1 MTTQPVAPVTNN
13 AEPTSNFEP
22 TMTMQTNPLPFQ
34 VTGANPMTQ
43 RPATPDRLADAARN
57 GGAGGFSATLNRE
70 MATRQP
76 AAPAPQPAA
85 QPKPAQA
92 PKPATADKPATREP
106 VRDGPTRSSIRPQM
120 HDGDAKP
127 TQATSSSTADAAS
140 DADEAAAAAV
150 AATTPV
156 TDMFAFLATLTQPA
170 NTGTS
175 NADNAAAA
183 AGAAPVEAEDATAS
197 IATAP
202 VTDMLAFMA
211 SLSQP
216 ASTAAM
222 NTGAAALGAT
232 TEGDAQLT
240 ALETTLDNMKAVA
253 TGATDDTDAA
263 SGKAQA
269 LSSGVQQAPAELRT
283 TQAPGTALPQGEQ
296 DVGQFQAQLRDT
308 QQQQLP
314 VAEEAP
320 APLAALQAQAQ
331 AQAGKVDAT
340 GNPAMPG
347 DRIPARLGTQAWDN
361 QVSQRIVYMV
371 GKEQAAT
378 LTLNPPDLGP
388 VQIVLNVT
396 NDQATVAFSSDQ
408 LDVRQAL
415 ENALPRLREM
425 MSESGIALGN
435 ATVDANVPDQR
446 QQQQDSDR
454 RAQGGQGGAGGLT
467 GDGQDAAPAVNE
479 VAPRTRT
486 VSIGDRGMVDLFA

>member
-1 MTTQPVAPVTNN
+1 
-13 AEPTSNFEP
+13 
-22 TMTMQTNPLPFQ
+22 MTMQTNTLPFQ
-34 VTGANPMTQ
+34 ITGANATTQ
-43 RPATPDRLADAARN
+43 RPATPDRLADAARSS
-57 GGAGGFSATLNRE
+57 GTGGFSATLNRE

-76 AAPAPQPAA
+76 AAPPQPAA
-85 QPKPAQA
+85 QPKPAQG
-92 PKPATADKPATREP
+92 PKPANADKPANRDP
-106 VRDGPTRSSIRPQM
+106 VRDGPTRSTIRPPM
-120 HDGDAKP
+120 HDGDAKS
-127 TQATSSSTADAAS
+127 TQAASSNTADAAS
-140 DADEAAAAAV
+140 DADDAAAAEAAAAAA
-150 AATTPV
+150 AATT
-156 TDMFAFLATLTQPA
+156 
-170 NTGTS
+170 
-175 NADNAAAA
+175 
-183 AGAAPVEAEDATAS
+183 
-197 IATAP
+197 P

-211 SLSQP
+211 SLNQP
-216 ASTAAM
+216 ASAAATIGADAAA
-222 NTGAAALGAT
+222 TGAA

-240 ALETTLDNMKAVA
+240 ALETALDNMKAMT

-263 SGKAQA
+263 GGKGQA
-269 LSSGVQQAPAELRT
+269 LASGVQQAPADLRT

-296 DVGQFQAQLRDT
+296 DVGQFQAQLRET

-320 APLAALQAQAQ
+320 APLAALQAQA
-331 AQAGKVDAT
+331 AKVDAT

-361 QVSQRIVYMV
+361 QISQRIVYMV

>member
-1 MTTQPVAPVTNN
+1 
-13 AEPTSNFEP
+13 
-22 TMTMQTNPLPFQ
+22 MTMQTNTLPFQ
-34 VTGANPMTQ
+34 ITGANATAQ
-43 RPATPDRLADAARN
+43 RPATPDRLADAARH
-57 GGAGGFSATLNRE
+57 GGTGGFSATLNRE

-85 QPKPAQA
+85 QPKPAQG
-92 PKPATADKPATREP
+92 PKPANADKPANRDP
-106 VRDGPTRSSIRPQM
+106 VRDGPTRSTIRPPM

-127 TQATSSSTADAAS
+127 TQAASSNTADAAS
-140 DADEAAAAAV
+140 DADDAAAAEAAAAA
-150 AATTPV
+150 ATT
-156 TDMFAFLATLTQPA
+156 
-170 NTGTS
+170 
-175 NADNAAAA
+175 
-183 AGAAPVEAEDATAS
+183 
-197 IATAP
+197 P

-216 ASTAAM
+216 ASTAA
-222 NTGAAALGAT
+222 TVSTDAAAAGAS

-240 ALETTLDNMKAVA
+240 ALETALDNMKAMT

-263 SGKAQA
+263 GGKGQA
-269 LSSGVQQAPAELRT
+269 LASGVQQASADLRT

-296 DVGQFQAQLRDT
+296 DVSQFQAQLRET
-308 QQQQLP
+308 QQQQQLP
-314 VAEEAP
+314 VADEAP
-320 APLAALQAQAQ
+320 APLAALQAQA
-331 AQAGKVDAT
+331 AKVDAT

-446 QQQQDSDR
+446 QQQQDSER

>member
-43 RPATPDRLADAARN
+43 RPATPDRLADAARS
-57 GGAGGFSATLNRE
+57 GGTGGFSATLNRE

-85 QPKPAQA
+85 QPKPAQG

-106 VRDGPTRSSIRPQM
+106 VRDGPTRSSIRPPM
-120 HDGDAKP
+120 HDGDAKS
-127 TQATSSSTADAAS
+127 TQAASSNTADAAS
-140 DADEAAAAAV
+140 DAEDAAAAEAAAAAA
-150 AATTPV
+150 AATT
-156 TDMFAFLATLTQPA
+156 
-170 NTGTS
+170 
-175 NADNAAAA
+175 
-183 AGAAPVEAEDATAS
+183 
-197 IATAP
+197 P

-211 SLSQP
+211 SLTQP
-216 ASTAAM
+216 ASTATVVTTEAAA
-222 NTGAAALGAT
+222 TGAA
-232 TEGDAQLT
+232 TEADAQLT
-240 ALETTLDNMKAVA
+240 ALDTALDNLKAMT
-253 TGATDDTDAA
+253 TGATDDTDASA
-263 SGKAQA
+263 GGKGQA
-269 LSSGVQQAPAELRT
+269 LASGVQQAPAELRT

-320 APLAALQAQAQ
+320 APLAALQ

>member
-1 MTTQPVAPVTNN
+1 VAPVTNN
-13 AEPTSNFEP
+13 AEPTSIVES
-22 TMTMQTNPLPFQ
+22 TMTMQTNTLPFQ
-34 VTGANPMTQ
+34 ITGANATAQ
-43 RPATPDRLADAARN
+43 RPATPDRLADAARSS
-57 GGAGGFSATLNRE
+57 GSGGFSATLNRE

-76 AAPAPQPAA
+76 AAPSPQPAA
-85 QPKPAQA
+85 QPKPAPG
-92 PKPATADKPATREP
+92 PKPAAPDKQTNREP
-106 VRDGPTRSSIRPQM
+106 VREGPTRSTIRPPM
-120 HDGDAKP
+120 HDGDAKS
-127 TQATSSSTADAAS
+127 TQAASSSTADAAS
-140 DADEAAAAAV
+140 DADDAAAAEAAAAA
-150 AATTPV
+150 
-156 TDMFAFLATLTQPA
+156 
-170 NTGTS
+170 
-175 NADNAAAA
+175 AAAA
-183 AGAAPVEAEDATAS
+183 AT
-197 IATAP
+197 TP

-216 ASTAAM
+216 ASAAA
-222 NTGAAALGAT
+222 TVSTDAAAAGAA

-240 ALETTLDNMKAVA
+240 ALETALDNMKAVA
-253 TGATDDTDAA
+253 TGATDDTDATDA
-263 SGKAQA
+263 AGGKGQA
-269 LSSGVQQAPAELRT
+269 LASGVQQTPADLRT
-283 TQAPGTALPQGEQ
+283 TQAPGAALPQGEQ

-308 QQQQLP
+308 QQQHQQQQLP

-320 APLAALQAQAQ
+320 APLAALQAQA
-331 AQAGKVDAT
+331 AKVDAT

-435 ATVDANVPDQR
+435 ATVDANVPDGR

-454 RAQGGQGGAGGLT
+454 RAQGGQRGAGGLT

>member
-1 MTTQPVAPVTNN
+1 VAPVTNN
-13 AEPTSNFEP
+13 AEPTSIVES
-22 TMTMQTNPLPFQ
+22 TMTMQTNTLPFQ
-34 VTGANPMTQ
+34 ITGANATAQ
-43 RPATPDRLADAARN
+43 RPATPDRLADAARSSGN
-57 GGAGGFSATLNRE
+57 GGFSATLNRE

-76 AAPAPQPAA
+76 PAPPPPAA
-85 QPKPAQA
+85 SQPKPAPG
-92 PKPATADKPATREP
+92 PKPAAPDKQTNREP
-106 VRDGPTRSSIRPQM
+106 VREGPTRSTIRPPM
-120 HDGDAKP
+120 HDGDAKS
-127 TQATSSSTADAAS
+127 TQAASSNTADAAS
-140 DADEAAAAAV
+140 DADDAAAAEAAAAA
-150 AATTPV
+150 
-156 TDMFAFLATLTQPA
+156 
-170 NTGTS
+170 
-175 NADNAAAA
+175 AAAA
-183 AGAAPVEAEDATAS
+183 AT
-197 IATAP
+197 TP

-216 ASTAAM
+216 ASTAA
-222 NTGAAALGAT
+222 TVSTDTAAADAAT
-232 TEGDAQLT
+232 PGDAQLT
-240 ALETTLDNMKAVA
+240 ALETALDNMQTMAA
-253 TGATDDTDAA
+253 GATVTPGTTGTTDAA
-263 SGKAQA
+263 DATDASTSGSGKGQA
-269 LSSGVQQAPAELRT
+269 LASGVQQAPAELRT
-283 TQAPGTALPQGEQ
+283 TQAPGAALPQGEQ
-296 DVGQFQAQLRDT
+296 AVGQFQAQLRDT
-308 QQQQLP
+308 QQQQQQLP

-320 APLAALQAQAQ
+320 APLAALQAQA
-331 AQAGKVDAT
+331 AKVDAT
-340 GNPAMPG
+340 GNPAVPG

-454 RAQGGQGGAGGLT
+454 RAQGGQRGAGGLT

>member
-1 MTTQPVAPVTNN
+1 
-13 AEPTSNFEP
+13 
-22 TMTMQTNPLPFQ
+22 MTMQTNTLPFQ
-34 VTGANPMTQ
+34 ITGANATTQ
-43 RPATPDRLADAARN
+43 RPATPDRLADAARSS
-57 GGAGGFSATLNRE
+57 GTGGFSAALNRE

-76 AAPAPQPAA
+76 AAPPQPAA
-85 QPKPAQA
+85 QPKPAQG
-92 PKPATADKPATREP
+92 PKPANADKPANRDP
-106 VRDGPTRSSIRPQM
+106 VRDGPTRSTIRPPM
-120 HDGDAKP
+120 HDGDAKS
-127 TQATSSSTADAAS
+127 TQAASSNTADAAS
-140 DADEAAAAAV
+140 DADDAAAAEAAAAAA
-150 AATTPV
+150 AATT
-156 TDMFAFLATLTQPA
+156 
-170 NTGTS
+170 
-175 NADNAAAA
+175 
-183 AGAAPVEAEDATAS
+183 
-197 IATAP
+197 P

-211 SLSQP
+211 SLNQP
-216 ASTAAM
+216 ASAAA
-222 NTGAAALGAT
+222 TISTDAAAAGAA

-240 ALETTLDNMKAVA
+240 ALETALDNMKAIT

-263 SGKAQA
+263 GGKGQA
-269 LSSGVQQAPAELRT
+269 LASGVQQAPADLRT

-296 DVGQFQAQLRDT
+296 DVGQFQAQLRET

-320 APLAALQAQAQ
+320 APLAALQAQA
-331 AQAGKVDAT
+331 AKVDAT

>member
-1 MTTQPVAPVTNN
+1 
-13 AEPTSNFEP
+13 
-22 TMTMQTNPLPFQ
+22 MTMQTNTLPFQ
-34 VTGANPMTQ
+34 ITGANATTQ
-43 RPATPDRLADAARN
+43 RPATPDRLADAARSS
-57 GGAGGFSATLNRE
+57 GTGGFSATLNRE

-76 AAPAPQPAA
+76 AAPPQPAT
-85 QPKPAQA
+85 QPKPAQG
-92 PKPATADKPATREP
+92 PKPANTDKPANRDP
-106 VRDGPTRSSIRPQM
+106 VRDGPTRSTIRPPM
-120 HDGDAKP
+120 HDGDAKS
-127 TQATSSSTADAAS
+127 TQAASSDAADAAS
-140 DADEAAAAAV
+140 DADDAAAAEAAAAA
-150 AATTPV
+150 ATT
-156 TDMFAFLATLTQPA
+156 
-170 NTGTS
+170 
-175 NADNAAAA
+175 
-183 AGAAPVEAEDATAS
+183 
-197 IATAP
+197 P

-211 SLSQP
+211 SLTQP
-216 ASTAAM
+216 ASPAA
-222 NTGAAALGAT
+222 TTDAAAAGAA

-240 ALETTLDNMKAVA
+240 ALETALDNMKAM
-253 TGATDDTDAA
+253 TTDDKDASA
-263 SGKAQA
+263 GGKGQTLA
-269 LSSGVQQAPAELRT
+269 SGVQQASAELRT
-283 TQAPGTALPQGEQ
+283 TQAPGAALSQGEQ

-308 QQQQLP
+308 QQQQQQLP

-320 APLAALQAQAQ
+320 APLAALQAQA
-331 AQAGKVDAT
+331 ARVDAT
-340 GNPAMPG
+340 GNPALPG

-435 ATVDANVPDQR
+435 ATVDANVPDGR

-467 GDGQDAAPAVNE
+467 GDGQDGAPAVNE

-486 VSIGDRGMVDLFA
+486 VSIGERGMVDLFA

>member
-1 MTTQPVAPVTNN
+1 
-13 AEPTSNFEP
+13 
-22 TMTMQTNPLPFQ
+22 MTMQTNTLPFQ
-34 VTGANPMTQ
+34 ITGANATTQ

-57 GGAGGFSATLNRE
+57 GGTGGFSATLNRE

-85 QPKPAQA
+85 QPKPAQG
-92 PKPATADKPATREP
+92 PKPANADKPANRDP
-106 VRDGPTRSSIRPQM
+106 VRDGPTRSTIRPPM
-120 HDGDAKP
+120 HDGDTKP
-127 TQATSSSTADAAS
+127 TQAASSNTADAAS
-140 DADEAAAAAV
+140 DADDAAAAEAAAAA
-150 AATTPV
+150 ATT
-156 TDMFAFLATLTQPA
+156 
-170 NTGTS
+170 
-175 NADNAAAA
+175 
-183 AGAAPVEAEDATAS
+183 
-197 IATAP
+197 P

-216 ASTAAM
+216 ASTAA
-222 NTGAAALGAT
+222 TVSTDAAAAGAS

-240 ALETTLDNMKAVA
+240 ALETALDNMKAMT

-263 SGKAQA
+263 GGKGQA
-269 LSSGVQQAPAELRT
+269 LASGVQQASADLRT
-283 TQAPGTALPQGEQ
+283 AQAPGAALPQGEQ

-308 QQQQLP
+308 QQQQQQLP

-320 APLAALQAQAQ
+320 APLAALQAQA
-331 AQAGKVDAT
+331 AKVDAT

-446 QQQQDSDR
+446 QQQQDSER

>member
-1 MTTQPVAPVTNN
+1 
-13 AEPTSNFEP
+13 
-22 TMTMQTNPLPFQ
+22 MTMQTNTLPFQ
-34 VTGANPMTQ
+34 ITGANATAQ
-43 RPATPDRLADAARN
+43 RPATPDRLADAARSS
-57 GGAGGFSATLNRE
+57 GTGGFSATLNRE

-76 AAPAPQPAA
+76 AAPPPQPAA
-85 QPKPAQA
+85 QPKPAQG
-92 PKPATADKPATREP
+92 PKPANADKPANRDP
-106 VRDGPTRSSIRPQM
+106 VRDGPTRSTIRPPM
-120 HDGDAKP
+120 HDGDAKS
-127 TQATSSSTADAAS
+127 TQAASSNTADAAS
-140 DADEAAAAAV
+140 DADDAAAAEAAAAA
-150 AATTPV
+150 AE
-156 TDMFAFLATLTQPA
+156 
-170 NTGTS
+170 
-175 NADNAAAA
+175 AAAA
-183 AGAAPVEAEDATAS
+183 AAAAT
-197 IATAP
+197 TP

-216 ASTAAM
+216 ASTAA
-222 NTGAAALGAT
+222 TISTDAAAAGAA

-240 ALETTLDNMKAVA
+240 ALETALDNMKAMT
-253 TGATDDTDAA
+253 TGATDNTDAA
-263 SGKAQA
+263 GGKGQA
-269 LSSGVQQAPAELRT
+269 LASGVQQAPADLRT

-296 DVGQFQAQLRDT
+296 DVGQFQAQLRET

-320 APLAALQAQAQ
+320 APLAALQAQA
-331 AQAGKVDAT
+331 AKVDAT

-435 ATVDANVPDQR
+435 ATVDANVPDGR

>member
-22 TMTMQTNPLPFQ
+22 TMTMQTNTLPFQ
-34 VTGANPMTQ
+34 VTGANATAQ

-57 GGAGGFSATLNRE
+57 SGTGGFSATLNRE

-76 AAPAPQPAA
+76 ATPPQQPAA
-85 QPKPAQA
+85 QPKPAQG
-92 PKPATADKPATREP
+92 PKPATADKPANRDP
-106 VRDGPTRSSIRPQM
+106 VRDGPTRSTIRPPM
-120 HDGDAKP
+120 HDGDAKS
-127 TQATSSSTADAAS
+127 TQAASSNTADAAS
-140 DADEAAAAAV
+140 DAEDAAAAEAAAAAA

-156 TDMFAFLATLTQPA
+156 T
-170 NTGTS
+170 
-175 NADNAAAA
+175 
-183 AGAAPVEAEDATAS
+183 E
-197 IATAP
+197 
-202 VTDMLAFMA
+202 MLAFMA

-216 ASTAAM
+216 ASTAATVSTDAAA
-222 NTGAAALGAT
+222 TGAA

-240 ALETTLDNMKAVA
+240 ALETALDNMKAVA
-253 TGATDDTDAA
+253 TGATDDTDATG
-263 SGKAQA
+263 GKGQA
-269 LSSGVQQAPAELRT
+269 PASGVQQASAELRT
-283 TQAPGTALPQGEQ
+283 TQAPGAALPQGEQ

-308 QQQQLP
+308 QQKHQQQQLP

-320 APLAALQAQAQ
+320 APLAALQAQAT
-331 AQAGKVDAT
+331 KVDAT

-454 RAQGGQGGAGGLT
+454 RAQGGQRGAGGLT
-467 GDGQDAAPAVNE
+467 GDGQDAGPAVNE

>member
-1 MTTQPVAPVTNN
+1 
-13 AEPTSNFEP
+13 
-22 TMTMQTNPLPFQ
+22 MTMQTNTLPFQ
-34 VTGANPMTQ
+34 ITGANATAQ
-43 RPATPDRLADAARN
+43 RPATPDRLADAARSS
-57 GGAGGFSATLNRE
+57 GSGSGGFSATLNRE

-76 AAPAPQPAA
+76 AAAPPQPAA
-85 QPKPAQA
+85 QPKPAQG
-92 PKPATADKPATREP
+92 PKPAAPDKPANREP
-106 VRDGPTRSSIRPQM
+106 VRDGPTRSTIRPPM
-120 HDGDAKP
+120 HDGDAKS
-127 TQATSSSTADAAS
+127 TQAASSNTADAAS
-140 DADEAAAAAV
+140 DADDAAAAEAAAAAA
-150 AATTPV
+150 AATT
-156 TDMFAFLATLTQPA
+156 
-170 NTGTS
+170 
-175 NADNAAAA
+175 
-183 AGAAPVEAEDATAS
+183 
-197 IATAP
+197 P

-211 SLSQP
+211 SLTQP
-216 ASTAAM
+216 ASTAAAVSM
-222 NTGAAALGAT
+222 DAAATGAA

-240 ALETTLDNMKAVA
+240 ALETALDNMKAMT

-263 SGKAQA
+263 GGKGQA
-269 LSSGVQQAPAELRT
+269 PASGVQQAPADLRT
-283 TQAPGTALPQGEQ
+283 TQARGGALPQGEQ
-296 DVGQFQAQLRDT
+296 DVGQFQAQLRET
-308 QQQQLP
+308 QQQQQLP

-320 APLAALQAQAQ
+320 APLAALQAQA
-331 AQAGKVDAT
+331 AKVDAT

-446 QQQQDSDR
+446 QQQQDSER
-454 RAQGGQGGAGGLT
+454 RAQGGQGDTGGLT
-467 GDGQDAAPAVNE
+467 GDGQDGAPAVNE

>member
-1 MTTQPVAPVTNN
+1 
-13 AEPTSNFEP
+13 
-22 TMTMQTNPLPFQ
+22 MTMQTNTLPFQ
-34 VTGANPMTQ
+34 ITGANATTQ
-43 RPATPDRLADAARN
+43 RPATPDRLADAARSS
-57 GGAGGFSATLNRE
+57 GTGGFSATLNRE

-76 AAPAPQPAA
+76 AAPPQPAT
-85 QPKPAQA
+85 QPKPAQG
-92 PKPATADKPATREP
+92 PKPANTDKPANRDP
-106 VRDGPTRSSIRPQM
+106 VRDGPTRSTIRPPM
-120 HDGDAKP
+120 HDGDAKS
-127 TQATSSSTADAAS
+127 TQAASSDAADAAS
-140 DADEAAAAAV
+140 DADDAAAAEAAAAA
-150 AATTPV
+150 AAT
-156 TDMFAFLATLTQPA
+156 
-170 NTGTS
+170 
-175 NADNAAAA
+175 
-183 AGAAPVEAEDATAS
+183 
-197 IATAP
+197 P

-211 SLSQP
+211 SLTQP
-216 ASTAAM
+216 ASTAA
-222 NTGAAALGAT
+222 TTDAAAAGAG

-240 ALETTLDNMKAVA
+240 ALETALDNMKAM
-253 TGATDDTDAA
+253 TTDDKDASA
-263 SGKAQA
+263 GGKGQTLA
-269 LSSGVQQAPAELRT
+269 SGVQQASAELRT
-283 TQAPGTALPQGEQ
+283 TQAPGAALPQGEQ

-320 APLAALQAQAQ
+320 APLAALQAQA
-331 AQAGKVDAT
+331 ARVDAT
-340 GNPAMPG
+340 GNPALPG

-446 QQQQDSDR
+446 QQQQNSER

-467 GDGQDAAPAVNE
+467 GDGQDGAPAVNE

-486 VSIGDRGMVDLFA
+486 VSIGERGMVDLFA

>member
-76 AAPAPQPAA
+76 AAPTPQPAA

-106 VRDGPTRSSIRPQM
+106 VRDGPTRSSIRPPM

-140 DADEAAAAAV
+140 DADDAAAADAAAAA
-150 AATTPV
+150 
-156 TDMFAFLATLTQPA
+156 
-170 NTGTS
+170 
-175 NADNAAAA
+175 AAAA
-183 AGAAPVEAEDATAS
+183 AT
-197 IATAP
+197 TP

-211 SLSQP
+211 SLTQP
-216 ASTAAM
+216 ASTATVVTTDAAA
-222 NTGAAALGAT
+222 TGAA
-232 TEGDAQLT
+232 TEADAQLT
-240 ALETTLDNMKAVA
+240 ALDTALDNLKAMT
-253 TGATDDTDAA
+253 TGASDDADASA
-263 SGKAQA
+263 GGKTQA

-314 VAEEAP
+314 MVEEAP
-320 APLAALQAQAQ
+320 APLAALQ

>member
-13 AEPTSNFEP
+13 AEPTPNFEP
-22 TMTMQTNPLPFQ
+22 TMTMQTNTLPFQ
-34 VTGANPMTQ
+34 VTGANATAQ
-43 RPATPDRLADAARN
+43 RPATPDRLADAARSS
-57 GGAGGFSATLNRE
+57 GTGGFSATLNRE

-76 AAPAPQPAA
+76 AAAPPQPAS
-85 QPKPAQA
+85 QPKPAQG
-92 PKPATADKPATREP
+92 PKPATADKPTNREP
-106 VRDGPTRSSIRPQM
+106 VRDGPTRSSIRPPM
-120 HDGDAKP
+120 HDGDAKS
-127 TQATSSSTADAAS
+127 TQAASSNTADAAS
-140 DADEAAAAAV
+140 DAEDAAAAEAAAAA
-150 AATTPV
+150 AAT
-156 TDMFAFLATLTQPA
+156 
-170 NTGTS
+170 
-175 NADNAAAA
+175 
-183 AGAAPVEAEDATAS
+183 
-197 IATAP
+197 P

-211 SLSQP
+211 SLTQP
-216 ASTAAM
+216 ASTAA
-222 NTGAAALGAT
+222 TATTDAAAAGAAT
-232 TEGDAQLT
+232 DGDAQLK
-240 ALETTLDNMKAVA
+240 ALETALDNMKAVA
-253 TGATDDTDAA
+253 TDDKDASA
-263 SGKAQA
+263 GGKGQTLA
-269 LSSGVQQAPAELRT
+269 SGVQQASADLRT

-308 QQQQLP
+308 QHQQQQLP

-320 APLAALQAQAQ
+320 APLAALQAQA
-331 AQAGKVDAT
+331 AKVDAT
-340 GNPAMPG
+340 GNPALPG

-446 QQQQDSDR
+446 QQQQDSGR
-454 RAQGGQGGAGGLT
+454 RAQGGQGSTGGLT
-467 GDGQDAAPAVNE
+467 GDGQDGAPALNE

>member
-1 MTTQPVAPVTNN
+1 
-13 AEPTSNFEP
+13 
-22 TMTMQTNPLPFQ
+22 MTMQTNTLPFQ
-34 VTGANPMTQ
+34 ITGANATTQ
-43 RPATPDRLADAARN
+43 RPATPDRLADAARSS
-57 GGAGGFSATLNRE
+57 GTGGFSATLNRE

-76 AAPAPQPAA
+76 ATPPQQPAA
-85 QPKPAQA
+85 QPKPAQG
-92 PKPATADKPATREP
+92 PKPATADKPANREP
-106 VRDGPTRSSIRPQM
+106 VREGPTRSTIRPPM
-120 HDGDAKP
+120 HDGDAKS
-127 TQATSSSTADAAS
+127 TQAASSSTADAAS
-140 DADEAAAAAV
+140 DAEDAAAAEAAAAAA
-150 AATTPV
+150 AATT
-156 TDMFAFLATLTQPA
+156 
-170 NTGTS
+170 
-175 NADNAAAA
+175 
-183 AGAAPVEAEDATAS
+183 
-197 IATAP
+197 P

-216 ASTAAM
+216 ASNAA
-222 NTGAAALGAT
+222 TVSTDAAAAGAA

-240 ALETTLDNMKAVA
+240 ALETALDNMKAMT

-263 SGKAQA
+263 GGKGQA
-269 LSSGVQQAPAELRT
+269 LASGVQQAPADLRT

-296 DVGQFQAQLRDT
+296 DIGQFQAQLRDT
-308 QQQQLP
+308 QQQQQQLP

-320 APLAALQAQAQ
+320 APLAALQAQA
-331 AQAGKVDAT
+331 AKVDAT
-340 GNPAMPG
+340 GNPGMPG

-425 MSESGIALGN
+425 MSESGIALSN

-454 RAQGGQGGAGGLT
+454 RAQGGQRGAGGLT

>member
-1 MTTQPVAPVTNN
+1 
-13 AEPTSNFEP
+13 
-22 TMTMQTNPLPFQ
+22 MTMQTNTLPFQ
-34 VTGANPMTQ
+34 ITGANATTQ
-43 RPATPDRLADAARN
+43 RPATPDRLADAARSS
-57 GGAGGFSATLNRE
+57 GTGGFSATLNRE

-76 AAPAPQPAA
+76 ATPPQQPAA
-85 QPKPAQA
+85 QPKPAQG
-92 PKPATADKPATREP
+92 PKPATADKPANREP
-106 VRDGPTRSSIRPQM
+106 VREGPTRSTIRPPM
-120 HDGDAKP
+120 HDGDAKS
-127 TQATSSSTADAAS
+127 TQAASSSTADAAS
-140 DADEAAAAAV
+140 DAEDAAAAEAAAAAA
-150 AATTPV
+150 AATT
-156 TDMFAFLATLTQPA
+156 
-170 NTGTS
+170 
-175 NADNAAAA
+175 
-183 AGAAPVEAEDATAS
+183 
-197 IATAP
+197 P

-216 ASTAAM
+216 ASNAA
-222 NTGAAALGAT
+222 TVSTDAAAAGAA

-240 ALETTLDNMKAVA
+240 ALETALDNMKAMT

-263 SGKAQA
+263 GGKGQA
-269 LSSGVQQAPAELRT
+269 LASGVQQAPADLRT
-283 TQAPGTALPQGEQ
+283 TQTPGAALPQGEQ
-296 DVGQFQAQLRDT
+296 DAGQFQAQLRDT
-308 QQQQLP
+308 QQQQQQLP

-320 APLAALQAQAQ
+320 APLAALQAQA
-331 AQAGKVDAT
+331 AKVDAT

-435 ATVDANVPDQR
+435 ATVDANVPDGR
-446 QQQQDSDR
+446 QQQDSER
-454 RAQGGQGGAGGLT
+454 RAQGGQRGAGGLT

>member
-1 MTTQPVAPVTNN
+1 VAPVTNN
-13 AEPTSNFEP
+13 AEPTSIVES
-22 TMTMQTNPLPFQ
+22 TMTMQTNTLPFQ
-34 VTGANPMTQ
+34 ITGANATTQ
-43 RPATPDRLADAARN
+43 RPATPDRLADAARSS
-57 GGAGGFSATLNRE
+57 GTGGFSATLNRE

-76 AAPAPQPAA
+76 VAPPQPAA
-85 QPKPAQA
+85 QPKPAQGQ
-92 PKPATADKPATREP
+92 KPAAPDKPANRDP
-106 VRDGPTRSSIRPQM
+106 VRDGPTRSTIRPPM
-120 HDGDAKP
+120 HDGDAKS
-127 TQATSSSTADAAS
+127 TQAASSSTADAAS
-140 DADEAAAAAV
+140 DADDAAAAEAAAAAA
-150 AATTPV
+150 AATT
-156 TDMFAFLATLTQPA
+156 
-170 NTGTS
+170 
-175 NADNAAAA
+175 
-183 AGAAPVEAEDATAS
+183 
-197 IATAP
+197 P

-216 ASTAAM
+216 ASNATTVSTDAAAA
-222 NTGAAALGAT
+222 GAA
-232 TEGDAQLT
+232 TESDAQLT
-240 ALETTLDNMKAVA
+240 ALETALDNMKGMA

-263 SGKAQA
+263 SGKGQA
-269 LSSGVQQAPAELRT
+269 LASGVQQTSTDLRT
-283 TQAPGTALPQGEQ
+283 TQAAGAALPQGEQ
-296 DVGQFQAQLRDT
+296 DVGQFQAQLRET

-320 APLAALQAQAQ
+320 APLAALQAQA
-331 AQAGKVDAT
+331 AKLDAT

-435 ATVDANVPDQR
+435 ATVDANVPDGR
-446 QQQQDSDR
+446 QQQQDSER
-454 RAQGGQGGAGGLT
+454 RAQGGQRGAGGLT

-486 VSIGDRGMVDLFA
+486 VSLGDRGMVDLFA

>member
-1 MTTQPVAPVTNN
+1 
-13 AEPTSNFEP
+13 
-22 TMTMQTNPLPFQ
+22 MTMQTNTLPFQ
-34 VTGANPMTQ
+34 ITGANATTQ
-43 RPATPDRLADAARN
+43 RPATPDRLADAARSS
-57 GGAGGFSATLNRE
+57 GSGGFSATLNRE

-85 QPKPAQA
+85 QPKPAQG
-92 PKPATADKPATREP
+92 PKPANADKPANRDP
-106 VRDGPTRSSIRPQM
+106 VRDGPTRSTIRPPM

-127 TQATSSSTADAAS
+127 TQAASSNTADAAS
-140 DADEAAAAAV
+140 DADDAAAAEAAAAA
-150 AATTPV
+150 ATT
-156 TDMFAFLATLTQPA
+156 
-170 NTGTS
+170 
-175 NADNAAAA
+175 
-183 AGAAPVEAEDATAS
+183 
-197 IATAP
+197 P

-216 ASTAAM
+216 ASAAA
-222 NTGAAALGAT
+222 TVSTDAAAAGAA

-240 ALETTLDNMKAVA
+240 ALETALDNMKAMT

-263 SGKAQA
+263 GGKGQA
-269 LSSGVQQAPAELRT
+269 LASGVQQTPADLRT
-283 TQAPGTALPQGEQ
+283 TQTPGAALPQGEQ

-308 QQQQLP
+308 QQQHQQQQLP

-320 APLAALQAQAQ
+320 APLAALQAQA
-331 AQAGKVDAT
+331 AKVDAT

-467 GDGQDAAPAVNE
+467 GEGQDAAPAVNE